1 MTRSLLFT
9 RLLPAS
15 ALATT
20 FLYACGAAP
29 AAPQTTTPPAVTT
42 TPVVS
47 GTFFE
52 SGGIRLSY
60 TIDRPTVGTG
70 PFPGIVLGHEGGVV
84 TKDELFG
91 SAMHLVAEGFVVLR
105 YDKRGTGFSSGEFAE
120 VSPENSVER
129 IGLLAADMAA
139 AVQTL
144 KAAPG
149 VDPARIGLFG
159 VSQAGWV
166 MPLAATL
173 SPDVKFV
180 AAVVGPTI
188 EVGPLYY
195 FAGLATDASKSFEQ
209 LSALIPGYTGV
220 KGYNPRAA
228 LDALSIPMLY
238 QMGTTDRVVPYR
250 ESAAVLNELIAA
262 GKPITLKSYPNGHE
276 LRELPTFEPDLHAWL
291 ALRK

>member
-1 MTRSLLFT
+1 MTRSLLFA
-9 RLLPAS
+9 RFLPAT
-15 ALATT
+15 ALATI
-20 FLYACGAAP
+20 LVCACGAAP
-29 AAPQTTTPPAVTT
+29 AAPQTTTPPAVTPPT
-42 TPVVS
+42 VAS
-47 GTFFE
+47 GDFFE
-52 SGGIRLSY
+52 SAGIRLSY
-60 TIDRPTVGTG
+60 TIDRPAGTG
-70 PFPGIVLGHEGGVV
+70 PFPGIVMGHEGGVV
-84 TKDELFG
+84 TKNELFG
-91 SAMHLVAEGFVVLR
+91 AAASLVAEGFVVLR

-129 IGLLAADMAA
+129 VGLLAADMAA
-139 AVQTL
+139 AVRTL
-144 KAAPG
+144 KAASG
-149 VDPARIGLFG
+149 VDPTRIGLYG
-159 VSQAGWV
+159 ISQAGWV

-195 FAGLATDASKSFEQ
+195 FAGLATDPSKSFEA
-209 LSALIPGYTGV
+209 LSALIPSYAGV

-250 ESAAVLNELIAA
+250 ECADVLTALIAS

-276 LRELPTFEPDLHAWL
+276 LRELTSFVPDLNAWL